1 MEHSGQRTAQR
12 AHRAPVGRGV
22 HAGHAGLREQEI
34 SLADH
39 DFSSVLVDPP
49 RAGVDDATLAL
60 LQRFPNIVYI
70 SCNPHTLRA
79 NLDTLCQTHTIQRMA
94 LFDQFPFTP
103 HTECGVLLRQ
113 KQAGADGR

>member
-1 MEHSGQRTAQR
+1 M
-12 AHRAPVGRGV
+12 
-22 HAGHAGLREQEI
+22 
-34 SLADH
+34 
-39 DFSSVLVDPP
+39 
-49 RAGVDDATLAL
+49 
-60 LQRFPNIVYI
+60 YI